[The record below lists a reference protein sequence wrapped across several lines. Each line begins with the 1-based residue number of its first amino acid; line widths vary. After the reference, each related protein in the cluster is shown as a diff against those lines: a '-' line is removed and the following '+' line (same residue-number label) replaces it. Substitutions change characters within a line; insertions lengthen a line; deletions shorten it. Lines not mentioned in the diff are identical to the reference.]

1 MSQITSRLSTAL
13 ADRYKLERHL
23 GEGGMAT
30 VYLAHDLKHGRK
42 VAVKVLRPELAA
54 ILGAERFLNEIK
66 VTANLQHPNIL
77 ALYDSGEADTFLY
90 YVMPLVEGDTLR
102 DKLDREKQLGV
113 DDAIEIAKGVAAAL
127 HYAHEHG
134 VVHRDIKP
142 ENILLQSGQALVAD
156 FGIALAVSQAGGTRL
171 TETGMSLGTP
181 HYMSPEQATG
191 DRELDARSDVYSLGA
206 MVYEMLVGEPPHLG
220 NSVQAII
227 AKILTSEPQLVT
239 LQRPAIPT
247 NVGAAVHKA
256 LSKHPADRFASA
268 AEFAVALTNPAFTV
282 ATIATVTETKSGP
295 GARRVSPFAVASVVL
310 AGIATWAVLRPA
322 PPMPVIRY
330 GLALPPSQAPN
341 PAGLAIPSPDG
352 ARIVYSGPSDEG
364 GSIPQLWVKSRDAYA
379 AVPLAGTAN
388 ADGFAFSPDGE
399 WIVFIA
405 GGQVKKIPIGGGSTV
420 TLIDG
425 DMATNRAVTWLDDGT
440 ILAVRQGFGR
450 GFLHVPE
457 AGGTATLIPLDNL
470 TVNQLSPL
478 PEGRGALFRACTP
491 PCAEPELWSI
501 DLATETARRV
511 VTDAVFGQYL
521 ATGHLVYVRTDG
533 TLMAAEFDLGSLQMR
548 GAPVPVLDG
557 ISTQQNAPLIAISPS
572 GTLVM
577 RSGLAQGSQQ
587 YDLVWV
593 DQSGQVTAVDS
604 SETFRLTGFAANQG
618 WALSPDG
625 SQLAIGLLTD
635 AGDDIWVKSLPR
647 GALQRVT
654 FDPGSEYRP
663 RWTPDGRSLV
673 FGAFR
678 VGANGLYQRRAD
690 GTGADSLLLAGS
702 FDEGLWSP
710 DGSWI
715 LFRSGATSAAAGGR
729 DIFGLR
735 PGVDSVP
742 MQVLATPYDE
752 MAIALSPDGTWMAYQ
767 SDETGRLEVFV
778 RPFPDTGSRKLQVS
792 NGGGT
797 GPLWSRDGS
806 ELFYVSAD
814 NVMVAVTVSSGER
827 LEVGEPRVLFRGPP
841 YLLQIQSQ
849 FYTPWD
855 VAPDGRFIMARSM
868 AAATQIEA
876 PLIVVE
882 NWFEELKVRLGN

>member
-1 MSQITSRLSTAL
+1 MPEIPARLATAL
-13 ADRYKLERHL
+13 ADRYRLEHEL

-30 VYLAHDLKHGRK
+30 VYLARDLKHERN
-42 VAVKVLRPELAA
+42 VALKVLRPELAA
-54 ILGAERFLNEIK
+54 VIGGERFLNEIK

-102 DKLDREKQLGV
+102 DKLDREKQLSV
-113 DDAIEIAKGVAAAL
+113 DETVDLARAVAAAL
-127 HYAHEHG
+127 HYAHAHG

-156 FGIALAVSQAGGTRL
+156 FGIARAVSQAGGTRL

-227 AKILTSEPQLVT
+227 AKILTSEPELVT
-239 LQRPAIPT
+239 AQRPTIPP
-247 NVGAAVHKA
+247 NVAAAVHKA
-256 LSKHPADRFASA
+256 LAKHPADRFATA
-268 AEFAVALTNPAFTV
+268 AEFAEALTNPAFTV
-282 ATIATVTETKSGP
+282 VTTATAAAVPKP
-295 GARRVSPFAVASVVL
+295 GGRRVLPFAAL
-310 AGIATWAVLRPA
+310 AIVMTAIALWAVFRPA

-330 GLALPPSQAPN
+330 GLAMPPSQAPN
-341 PAGLAIPSPDG
+341 PTGFAIPSPDG

-364 GSIPQLWVKSRDAYA
+364 VSIPQLWVKSRDKYA
-379 AVPLAGTAN
+379 AVPLAGTADV
-388 ADGFAFSPDGE
+388 DGFAFSPDGE
-399 WIVFIA
+399 WIAFIA
-405 GGQVKKIPIGGGSTV
+405 GGQVKKISIGGGATV

-425 DMATNRAVTWLDDGT
+425 DVAVDRAVTWLDDGT

-457 AGGTATLIPLDNL
+457 AGGKATLIPLDSL
-470 TVNQLSPL
+470 SVNQLSPL

-501 DLATETARRV
+501 DLGTGTARRV

-533 TLMAAEFDLGSLQMR
+533 TLMAAEFDLGSLRMR

-557 ISTQQNAPLIAISPS
+557 ISLVQNTPLIAVSPS

-577 RSGLAQGSQQ
+577 RSGVAQASQQ
-587 YDLVWV
+587 FELVWV

-604 SETFRLTGFAANQG
+604 SETFRLTAFAGNLG

-663 RWTPDGRSLV
+663 RWTPDGRYIV

-678 VGANGLYQRRAD
+678 VGGNGLYQRRAD
-690 GTGADSLLLAGS
+690 GTGVDSLLLVGS
-702 FDEGLWSP
+702 LDEGLWSP
-710 DGSWI
+710 DGKWI

-729 DIFGLR
+729 DIFGVR
-735 PGVDSVP
+735 PGMDSVP

-767 SDETGRLEVFV
+767 SDETGRVEVFV
-778 RPFPDTGSRKLQVS
+778 RPFPDVESGKRQVS

-827 LEVGEPRVLFRGPP
+827 LEVGEPRVLFRFPP
-841 YLLQIQSQ
+841 DLLQIQSQ

-855 VAPDGRFIMARSM
+855 IAPDGRFIMARSM
-868 AAATQIEA
+868 TAATQIEA

-882 NWFEELKVRLGN
+882 NWFEELKELLGN

>member
-1 MSQITSRLSTAL
+1 MPEIPARLATAL
-13 ADRYKLERHL
+13 ADRYRLEHKL

-30 VYLAHDLKHGRK
+30 VYLARDLKHERN
-42 VAVKVLRPELAA
+42 VALKVLRPELAA
-54 ILGAERFLNEIK
+54 VIGGERFLNEIK

-102 DKLDREKQLGV
+102 DKLDREKQLSV
-113 DDAIEIAKGVAAAL
+113 DETVELARAVAAAL

-227 AKILTSEPQLVT
+227 AKILTSEPELVT
-239 LQRPAIPT
+239 AQRPTIPP
-247 NVGAAVHKA
+247 NVTAAVHKA
-256 LSKHPADRFASA
+256 LAKHPADRFATA
-268 AEFAVALTNPAFTV
+268 AEFAEALTNPAFTV
-282 ATIATVTETKSGP
+282 ATLVTAAEMKSGP
-295 GARRVSPFAVASVVL
+295 PAGRVFPFAAATVVL
-310 AGIATWAVLRPA
+310 AAIALWAVFRPA

-352 ARIVYSGPSDEG
+352 SRIVYSGPSDAG
-364 GSIPQLWVKSRDAYA
+364 VSIPQLWVKSRDAYA
-379 AVPLAGTAN
+379 AMPLAGTVGV
-388 ADGFAFSPDGE
+388 DGFAFSPDGE
-399 WIVFIA
+399 WIAFIV

-425 DMATNRAVTWLDDGT
+425 DVAVNRAVTWLDDGT

-457 AGGTATLIPLDNL
+457 AGGTAALIPLDNL

-478 PEGRGALFRACTP
+478 PEGRGALFQACTP
-491 PCAEPELWSI
+491 PCAEPELWSL
-501 DLATETARRV
+501 DLGTGTARLV

-521 ATGHLVYVRTDG
+521 VTGHLVYVRTDG

-557 ISTQQNAPLIAISPS
+557 ISLPQNGALIAVSPS

-577 RSGLAQGSQQ
+577 RSGLAPASQQ
-587 YDLVWV
+587 FELVWV
-593 DQSGQVTAVDS
+593 DQSGQVTPVDS
-604 SETFRLTGFAANQG
+604 SETFRLTGFAGNQG

-678 VGANGLYQRRAD
+678 VGGNGLYQRRAD
-690 GTGADSLLLAGS
+690 GTGADSLLLEGS

-710 DGSWI
+710 DGKWI
-715 LFRSGATSAAAGGR
+715 LYRSGATSAAAGGR
-729 DIFGLR
+729 DIFGVR

-742 MQVLATPYDE
+742 MQLLRGSYDE

-767 SDETGRLEVFV
+767 ADETGRMEVFV
-778 RPFPDTGSRKLQVS
+778 RPFPDVESGKLQVS

-814 NVMVAVTVSSGER
+814 NVMVAVTVSSGDR
-827 LEVGEPRVLFRGPP
+827 LEVGEPRVLFSFPP
-841 YLLQIQSQ
+841 ELLQIPSQ

-855 VAPDGRFIMARSM
+855 IGPDGRFIMARSVT
-868 AAATQIEA
+868 AATQIEA

-882 NWFEELKVRLGN
+882 NWFEELKARLAN